1 MKTIKIILNAD
12 GSPRDLGQNVN
23 INQYSFQDTL
33 LNVYV
38 PTSISNFGISTISK
52 EIEGVVHTYTYS
64 TNVLVGLT
72 YTKPNG
78 NVYVGNGYLFTY
90 VKKLTI
96 ENVEYALF
104 ERLLPKEFALYSGEQ
119 IMSVNVVNVESD
131 TTPDDDDEDTAT
143 TTTTTITSV
152 ITSGNF
158 TFEVLTSTSFTA
170 ETDETTDVERLQAT
184 VNGIIEEFDLK
195 EDKDNPGVVSVYTD
209 KSKTETTYNVNQAL
223 NVLNTRLGLN
233 ESETDDAK
241 EDIQDLD
248 SRVSILE
255 EKTTYGTRYIGS
267 TTSNNDPTSE
277 ALSSYVSSQGYDLTN
292 GDVVI
297 WIKQVVD
304 DTDVVYHCEYGYAGW
319 SWYAMPSVEP
329 AKNGSLGIIKG
340 SYTQDYVAN
349 NVRVSIQDGV
359 VVGIYIKVNGVEEA
373 LHSAVSSIKTDVD
386 NIKNG
391 TINVGSAEFATYDS
405 EEKEVTPQN
414 RTTIANKYL
423 TKTLG
428 ATKTWV
434 TDNFIKNYFSTV
446 IVPCYSLVDTKNSDE
461 LQSTFN
467 YSSSLNVAS
476 LGTNLWI
483 ASLENAISN
492 FSTIKLSYNNSF
504 SFSTFISCDTDFDGT
519 VTFGIEYDISGVN
532 KTLVT
537 KSQDLLIT
545 NGDVGTIKQLTFT
558 GNLDNLIGEL
568 PAEYDSDKLV
578 IVLSFQNNEQT
589 ARTIDL
595 ICETGYLSTFTFNID
610 YKTITF
616 ASGLKGEATRLDIE
630 LQSYTDANLQE
641 TYIVGEINSL
651 IDITNNTLYQLI
663 IDYDNVSNMDDS
675 TMVVLYQG
683 TLPNPDRVFV
693 ISTYTIGEIKAY
705 GGWILAYN
713 TIIQSQSLFVTQK
726 LSLDSVVHK
735 KTTFENLYTTE
746 YTSDGKFSVKTT
758 YNPSQGVSKY
768 TEIKS
773 DGENITFR
781 YVDTSN
787 STDVTYNA
795 SDIGNK
801 LDKVSTSTTYRQ
813 VYTKANNGTQAMVDA
828 TPDNGVLT
836 IPMRDSNGRFK
847 SATPSANEDV
857 ANKSYVDTAD
867 SGKLDK
873 VTAVTTYSQAYIKET
888 NGTQTIINATP
899 DNVAIAI
906 PIRDINGRFKVG
918 TPSANYDVAN
928 KKYVDELVLNKI
940 YPIGSIY
947 MSVNNTNPA
956 TLFGGTWE
964 QLKDRFLLGAGDTYT
979 NGDTGGSATHTH
991 NYKIRYTSFYDSIV
1005 SFTSGDDNIQCASY
1019 DSNNNITWN
1028 IRATDGKNVGT
1039 YKNNGIQGG
1048 SGLTDDTNISVVNG
1062 TTDYQ
1067 SSLPPYLVVYMWKR
1081 TA

>member
-52 EIEGVVHTYTYS
+52 EIEGVIHTYTYS

-158 TFEVLTSTSFTA
+158 TFEVIKSTSFTA

-233 ESETDDAK
+233 ETETDDAK

-248 SRVSILE
+248 SRVSALE

-297 WIKQVVD
+297 WIKQIVD
-304 DTDVVYHCEYGYAGW
+304 ETDVVYHCEYGYTGW

-329 AKNGSLGIIKG
+329 AKNGSLGIVKG
-340 SYTQDYVAN
+340 SYTQDYAAN

-359 VVGIYIKVNGVEEA
+359 VVGIYIKVNGVEQA
-373 LHSAVSSIKTDVD
+373 LHSTVSSIKTDVD

-434 TDNFIKNYFSTV
+434 SDNFIKNYFSTV
-446 IVPCYSLVDTKNSDE
+446 IVPCYSLLDTKNSDALE
-461 LQSTFN
+461 STFN

-476 LGTNLWI
+476 LGTNLWL
-483 ASLENAISN
+483 ASLENALSN

-504 SFSTFISCDTDFDGT
+504 SFSTFVSCDTDFDGT
-519 VTFGIEYDISGVN
+519 VTFGIAYDISGVN

-568 PAEYDSDKLV
+568 PTEYDTDKLA
-578 IVLSFQNNEQT
+578 IVLTFQNSEQT

-616 ASGLKGEATRLDIE
+616 ASGLKGEVTRLDIE
-630 LQSYTDANLQE
+630 LQSYTDPNTQE

-651 IDITNNTLYQLI
+651 IEITNNTLYQLI
-663 IDYDNVSNMDDS
+663 IDYDNVTSMDDS

-683 TLPNPDRVFV
+683 TLPNPDRAFV

-705 GGWILAYN
+705 NGWILAYN

-735 KTTFENLYTTE
+735 KTIFENYTTE
-746 YTSDGKFSVKTT
+746 YPSDAIFNVKTT

-773 DGENITFR
+773 DGENIQFR
-781 YVDTSN
+781 YVDTAN

-795 SDIGNK
+795 SDIGNIPNK
-801 LDKVSTSTTYRQ
+801 LDKVSTTTTYGQ
-813 VYTKANNGTQAMVDA
+813 VYVKSTNGTQAMWDV
-828 TPDNGVLT
+828 TPTNVAWT
-836 IPMRDSNGRFK
+836 IPRRDGNGRFQ
-847 SATPSANEDV
+847 SGTPDANSDV

-873 VTAVTTYSQAYIKET
+873 VTTATTYRQTYTKAA
-888 NGTQTIINATP
+888 NGTQEMVNASP
-899 DNVAIAI
+899 DVLSGYHYVM
-906 PIRDINGRFKVG
+906 RDSYGRFKANA
-918 TPSANYDVAN
+918 PSNLLDVTN
-928 KKYVDELVLNKI
+928 KNYVDELVSNTSAATIAAAKLAI
-940 YPIGSIY
+940 YPVGSIY
-947 MSVNNTNPA
+947 MSVNSTSPA
-956 TLFGGTWE
+956 SLFGGTWV

-979 NGDTGGSATHTH
+979 NGATGGEATHTLITSEMPTHVH
-991 NYKIRYTSFYDSIV
+991 NINGVNAESGIPTPTGGDWQSLYVRRDADVVRDSGG
-1005 SFTSGDDNIQCASY
+1005 TGGGQAH
-1019 DSNNNITWN
+1019 NNM
-1028 IRATDGKNVGT
+1028 
-1039 YKNNGIQGG
+1039 
-1048 SGLTDDTNISVVNG
+1048 
-1062 TTDYQ
+1062 
-1067 SSLPPYLVVYMWKR
+1067 PPYLVVYMWKR